1 MHDGLEDIKRFEAA
15 VFNQQVRDYERDGRV
30 HPSFDSSWADLN
42 FFTFE
47 CASKDEVV
55 RLIEK
60 KYPPR
65 KGFVISDIIEIRE
78 FEFVRPAGVPTF

>member
-1 MHDGLEDIKRFEAA
+1 MQDGLENTRKYEAA
-15 VFNQQVRDYERDGRV
+15 VYNQQVRDYEKDGRV

-42 FFTFE
+42 FFTIE
-47 CASKDEVV
+47 STSKDEVV

-65 KGFVISDIIEIRE
+65 KGFVISDIIEVRE
-78 FEFVRPAGVPTF
+78 FEFVRPAGVPRF